1 MSGYGDKLDIIK
13 DRFNKEYCEDNISS
27 EEKRVLKKVID
38 INARMIDTAL
48 NDVSEVPRLQ
58 QEMQVVSDKLSEIQE
73 DIKILFDKFDN
84 YIACKKL
91 STACLLEVQK
101 LITQEAPHTM
111 RQTCEFRVQEI
122 LKEKKETVRKDVSFF
137 LELVKYVMYLGPIF
151 WMFYHIK
158 EATP

>member
-58 QEMQVVSDKLSEIQE
+58 QEMQAVSNKLTEIQG

-91 STACLLEVQK
+91 STSCLLEVQR
-101 LITQEAPHTM
+101 LITEGVPTAM
-111 RQTCEFRVQEI
+111 RTTCEARVQ
-122 LKEKKETVRKDVSFF
+122 
-137 LELVKYVMYLGPIF
+137 
-151 WMFYHIK
+151 
-158 EATP
+158 